1 MSSTGD
7 SGGTKSSFDP
17 VVKVDSY
24 SPCPLVVSE
33 RSGAPNFHV
42 SELRKLCVYVCGVG
56 GGAYMCMC
64 MRVISLRTKVLLG
77 TTYIIFNSS
86 SVASNSV
93 YKPLMSICFFL
104 DKFAS

>member
-56 GGAYMCMC
+56 GGCIY
-64 MRVISLRTKVLLG
+64 VHVHESDIIKDKG
-77 TTYIIFNSS
+77 TSGHYLHHLQFFFC
-86 SVASNSV
+86 SV
-93 YKPLMSICFFL
+93 
-104 DKFAS
+104 